1 MKKDNLP
8 NKKKEIYVSR
18 RKFNDNGDVIEKICS
33 SCKEWK
39 SDKDYYKDKS
49 VLDGLYNN
57 CKLCFGKRQKQTY
70 DGGGKTKK
78 DFIDESFENLIKLD
92 ENYVDDIVR
101 EIKMEEI
108 DKRIDKYNKENNTD
122 IGKDN

>member
-18 RKFNDNGDVIEKICS
+18 RKFNDNGD
-33 SCKEWK
+33 
-39 SDKDYYKDKS
+39 